1 MTQETLRDAM
11 RGCTCTDWTENIRHL
26 DSLLLLGWT
35 HGREYKGVI
44 FRFCPWCGQRLAGAA
59 AQRDAA
65 LWEKARQRIEEGFFS
80 TDAWGTPQTPNM
92 LVAAWPI
99 ADYREKTGDVLGA
112 LELML
117 TFVEAG
123 NRFTNE
129 YGDIDEPF
137 YEGLELM
144 LADFR
149 DLLLANP
156 GCYEEGDLAQRLIE
170 LGREAGGLGWGYGDF
185 VTEIV
190 GEIQQQFGDV

>member
-1 MTQETLRDAM
+1 MADKRREEAT
-11 RGCTCTDWTENIRHL
+11 GCTCADWQENIRHL
-26 DSLLLLGWT
+26 ESLLLLGWN
-35 HGREYKGVI
+35 HRQEYKGDP
-44 FRFCPWCGQRLAGAA
+44 FRFCPWCGQPQR
-59 AQRDAA
+59 QRDAA
-65 LWEKARQRIEEGFFS
+65 LWEKARQHIEESFFA
-80 TDAWGTPQTPNM
+80 TDEWGTPQSPNM
-92 LVAAWPI
+92 LVAARPI
-99 ADYREKTGDVLGA
+99 ADYRQRTGDIQGT

-137 YEGLELM
+137 YAGLELM

-156 GCYEEGDLAQRLIE
+156 GCYEEGDLAQRLID

-185 VTEIV
+185 VTEVV
-190 GEIQQQFGDV
+190 GEIRERFGDL